1 MIENP
6 NNWFHNSIRYAVDNN
21 YPFRYGYA
29 FLLKKDAPQS
39 VVAEYVKY
47 LNLIKKVFFSSG
59 IGVFKPIIINGQH
72 RFKLVGI
79 KEDLSKFEKEQADIF
94 LKLIDDGY
102 ISNEPFI

>member
-6 NNWFHNSIRYAVDNN
+6 NNWFHNSVRYAVDNN
-21 YPFRYGYA
+21 HPVRYGYA

-47 LNLIKKVFFSSG
+47 LNLIKKVFFSSE

-72 RFKLVGI
+72 RYKLVGI
-79 KEDLSKFEKEQADIF
+79 KDNLNSFEKEQADIF
-94 LKLIDDGY
+94 QKLIHDGY